1 MYFAPPKD
9 VPTTVFARLPDEF
22 RRKRR
27 NAWTD
32 GNQRGAEIDSFLEG
46 PRFDRQGNLWV
57 VDVPFGRL
65 FKIAPDG
72 TWSLG
77 LEYDGEPNGLA
88 FHRDGRAFIA
98 DYKNGILAFDPAT
111 GKVEPVMP
119 RRYSERLKGPND
131 LVFAQNGD
139 LYFTDQG
146 QTGQHDPTGRVY
158 RLPANG
164 GRLEC
169 LVDTIP
175 SPNGITINADESA
188 LFVAVTRAN
197 AVWRVPMMLDGG
209 VSKVGTFIQLTGG
222 VGPDSMT
229 IDAEDGL
236 VVCHI
241 GLGTVW
247 HFNKLGEPLH
257 RIRSCAGLG
266 TTNATFGGK
275 DNKSLFITEG
285 ATGQV
290 LRAELPVNGATL
302 FSER

>member
-1 MYFAPPKD
+1 MLFAPPKD
-9 VPTTVFARLPDEF
+9 VPTTVHARLPDQF

-27 NAWTD
+27 NSWTD
-32 GNQRGAEIDSFLEG
+32 ANQRGAEIDSFLEG
-46 PRFDRQGNLWV
+46 PAFDRAGNLWV
-57 VDVPFGRL
+57 VDVPFGRV

-72 TWSLG
+72 AWTLA

-88 FHRDGRAFIA
+88 FHRDGRGFLA
-98 DYKNGILAFDPAT
+98 DYKNGILAFDPAS
-111 GKVEPVMP
+111 GKTEPILP

-131 LVFAQNGD
+131 LVFARNGD

-158 RLPANG
+158 RLTAA
-164 GRLEC
+164 GRIEC

-175 SPNGITINADESA
+175 SPNGIVLNADESA
-188 LFVAVTRAN
+188 IFIGVTRAN
-197 AVWRVPMMLDGG
+197 AVWRIPLMLDGG
-209 VSKVGTFIQLTGG
+209 VSKVGTFVQLSGG
-222 VGPDSMT
+222 VGPDSMA

-236 VVCHI
+236 LVCHI

-266 TTNATFGGK
+266 TTNCTFGGK
-275 DNKSLFITEG
+275 DGKSLFITEG
-285 ATGQV
+285 MSGQV
-290 LRAELPVNGATL
+290 LRAALPVKGASL
-302 FSER
+302 YSEH